1 MHEHGSMV
9 IDLLEN
15 GIILTRMLELER
27 RESEHF
33 EERQAATLKTLPS
46 RQMLQ
51 KLHIVL
57 A

>member
-1 MHEHGSMV
+1 MYEHESMV

-15 GIILTRMLELER
+15 GIILIKMLGLDRWEN
-27 RESEHF
+27 EHF
-33 EERQAATLKTLPS
+33 EGRQALTLKTLPW

-51 KLHIVL
+51 KLHIAL

>member
-1 MHEHGSMV
+1 MCEHESMV

-15 GIILTRMLELER
+15 GIILIKMLGLDRWEN
-27 RESEHF
+27 EHF
-33 EERQAATLKTLPS
+33 EGRQALTLKTLPW

-51 KLHIVL
+51 KLHIAL

>member
-1 MHEHGSMV
+1 MYEHESMV

-15 GIILTRMLELER
+15 GIILIKMLGLDR
-27 RESEHF
+27 RKNEHF
-33 EERQAATLKTLPS
+33 EGRQALTLKTLPW

-51 KLHIVL
+51 KLHIAL